1 MRVAHLRF
9 IERISQLF
17 GEIQSSQDIIPTD
30 NEINHRRGK
39 RSIVAAS
46 LGAIAT
52 SAIWY
57 FVDNVRNVNS
67 NLNQINKDIEAMKN
81 IQQDMM
87 ASIKTLAK
95 ANIENQL
102 QIEADFGINGISKMM
117 NGGLH
122 PEFIS
127 IAEIL
132 ETFSNRYFIFESL
145 IYKKHPSSIFS
156 FAEVAVERWDTT
168 LEEASLKVC
177 LPAIKEQQLYVSTTI
192 INIGFFV
199 EHEFAR
205 YNTPEL
211 SVTVNGTEY
220 AYSLKNCTMKV
231 KLIVTTLIIN
241 FTRII
246 GFISFMSLS

>member
-1 MRVAHLRF
+1 MSVSRTSASESLSEIIRVAHLRF

-67 NLNQINKDIEAMKN
+67 NLNQINKDIE
-81 IQQDMM
+81 
-87 ASIKTLAK
+87 
-95 ANIENQL
+95 
-102 QIEADFGINGISKMM
+102 F
-117 NGGLH
+117 
-122 PEFIS
+122 
-127 IAEIL
+127 
-132 ETFSNRYFIFESL
+132 
-145 IYKKHPSSIFS
+145 
-156 FAEVAVERWDTT
+156 
-168 LEEASLKVC
+168 
-177 LPAIKEQQLYVSTTI
+177 PAIKEQQLYVSTTI